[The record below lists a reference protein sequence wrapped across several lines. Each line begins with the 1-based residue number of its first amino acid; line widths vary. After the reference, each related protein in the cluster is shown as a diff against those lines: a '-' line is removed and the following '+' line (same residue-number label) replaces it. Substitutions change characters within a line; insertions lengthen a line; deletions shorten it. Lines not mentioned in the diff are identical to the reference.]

1 MGDLKIV
8 PTCVSIIRSQLH
20 TDFNVTEYKNWGMLL
35 TPCDTEFNLWRWL
48 SRITE
53 PTATRW
59 EHLQRIGD
67 SEKLAGFSRLGHC
80 FPFPPVLD
88 ARFFISMAIS
98 QGKPRKE
105 LPWNSL
111 GLKARRIWSSCCF
124 SSGRAG
130 LSSTL
135 AGAPKCWE
143 MVKLGRADR
152 RPAILPDSR
161 EPSCRRC
168 ASPSSCF
175 CFALICSGF
184 GWDLKVH
191 LLQNIC

>member
-1 MGDLKIV
+1 MGDLKIA
-8 PTCVSIIRSQLH
+8 PTCVSIIRSQLY
-20 TDFNVTEYKNWGMLL
+20 TDFNITEYKNWGDVAH
-35 TPCDTEFNLWRWL
+35 PLWYRVQPRRWL

-53 PTATRW
+53 PTPTRW

-67 SEKLAGFSRLGHC
+67 SKKLAGFSRLGHC

-88 ARFFISMAIS
+88 ARFFISRAIS

-135 AGAPKCWE
+135 ALVPKCWE
-143 MVKLGRADR
+143 MVKLGRANG

-161 EPSCRRC
+161 EPSRRRC
-168 ASPSSCF
+168 F
-175 CFALICSGF
+175 
-184 GWDLKVH
+184 
-191 LLQNIC
+191 